1 MLSFSF
7 WNELKNADKLKYPAI
22 VKKHGL
28 TVSDLERVS
37 SILREGKLE
46 SEWLDGLYKECI
58 GCGLINADAVFIK
71 YGIDEEMKDVI
82 VKKWFAQR

>member
-7 WNELKNADKLKYPAI
+7 WNELKNADKLKYPVI

-28 TVSDLERVS
+28 TASDLERVS

-46 SEWLDGLYKECI
+46 TVWLEGLYKECL
-58 GCGLINADAVFIK
+58 GCGLINSDIIFIK
-71 YGIDEEMKDVI
+71 YGIDEEMKKVI
-82 VKKWFAQR
+82 VEKWFAQR